1 MKVCVFGAG
10 AIGGHLA
17 VRLARGGADVSVV
30 ARGPQLAAIQ
40 QHGLKVITAKSE
52 LDATVRASADPAELG
67 EQDAVLVTVKAPALP
82 AVAATIA
89 PLLGPDTKVA
99 FVMNGI
105 PWFYFHAIGGALE
118 GRRLPKIDPGDALW
132 RTVRPQR
139 AIAGVVYAASSVIR
153 PGVIE
158 LENPASRVVLGEPD
172 GRAGPVVRAL
182 AEHLNAGG
190 TTAEVSEVIRDA
202 IWTKLM
208 NNLASGSLAVLT
220 QATIRRLYQDEVCVA
235 TARRIMAEA
244 AAIAAAV
251 GAKPD
256 PDNEKRIAHGR
267 GLDHKP
273 SILQDLELGRP
284 MEIDGIFDAPLE
296 MARLTGVAAP
306 TLEMVIALVKV
317 RARAAGLYDTET
329 MKG

>member
-30 ARGPQLAAIQ
+30 ARGAQLAAIQ
-40 QHGLKVITAKSE
+40 RNGLKVVTSDGE
-52 LDATVRASADPAELG
+52 FDASVRASADPAELG
-67 EQDAVLVTVKAPALP
+67 PQDAVLVTVKAPALP
-82 AVAATIA
+82 EVAATIA
-89 PLLGPDTKVA
+89 PLLGPDTPVA

-118 GRRLPKIDPGDALW
+118 GQRLPKIDPGDALW
-132 RTVRPQR
+132 RTVRPDR
-139 AIAGVVYAASSVIR
+139 AIAGVVYAASAVIR

-158 LENPASRVVLGEPD
+158 LENPNSRVVLGEAD
-172 GRAGPVVRAL
+172 GRISQRVQSIAA
-182 AEHLNAGG
+182 HINAGG
-190 TTAEVSEVIRDA
+190 MTAEVTGAVRDA
-202 IWTKLM
+202 IWNKLL

-220 QATIRRLYQDEVCVA
+220 QATIRRIYQEEVCVA
-235 TARRIMAEA
+235 TARRIMHEA
-244 AAIAAAV
+244 AAIATAV

-256 PDNEKRIAHGR
+256 LDHDKRVAHGR

-284 MEIDGIFDAPLE
+284 MEIDGIFDAPLA
-296 MARLTGVAAP
+296 MARAAGVAAP
-306 TLEMVIALVKV
+306 TLEMMVGLMKV
-317 RARAAGLYDTET
+317 RAREAGLYA
-329 MKG
+329 G

>member
-30 ARGPQLAAIQ
+30 ARGAQLAAIQ
-40 QHGLKVITAKSE
+40 RNGLKVVTSDGE
-52 LDATVRASADPAELG
+52 FDASVRASADPAELG
-67 EQDAVLVTVKAPALP
+67 PQDAVLVAVKAPALP
-82 AVAATIA
+82 GVAATIA
-89 PLLGPDTKVA
+89 PLLGPDTPVA

-118 GRRLPKIDPGDALW
+118 GQRFPKIDPGDALW
-132 RTVRPQR
+132 RTVRPDR
-139 AIAGVVYAASSVIR
+139 AIAGVVYAASAVVR

-158 LENPASRVVLGEPD
+158 LENPNSRVVLGEAD
-172 GRAGPVVRAL
+172 GRISQRVQSIAA
-182 AEHLNAGG
+182 HINAGG
-190 TTAEVSEVIRDA
+190 MTAEVTGAVRDA
-202 IWTKLM
+202 IWNKLL

-220 QATIRRLYQDEVCVA
+220 QATIRRIYQEEVCVA
-235 TARRIMAEA
+235 TARRIMHEA
-244 AAIAAAV
+244 AAIATAV

-256 PDNEKRIAHGR
+256 LDHDKRVAHGR

-284 MEIDGIFDAPLE
+284 MEIDGIFDAPLA
-296 MARLTGVAAP
+296 MARAAGVAAP
-306 TLEMVIALVKV
+306 TLEMMVGLMKV
-317 RARAAGLYDTET
+317 RAREAGLYA
-329 MKG
+329 G

>member
-17 VRLARGGADVSVV
+17 VRLARGGAEVSVV
-30 ARGPQLAAIQ
+30 ARGAQLAAIQ
-40 QHGLKVITAKSE
+40 QDGLKVVTAEGEIEAK
-52 LDATVRASADPAELG
+52 VRASEDPATLG
-67 EQDAVLVTVKAPALP
+67 PQDAVLVTVKAPALP

-89 PLLGPDTKVA
+89 PLLGPDTPVA

-105 PWFYFHAIGGALE
+105 PWFYFHGIGGALE
-118 GRRLPKIDPGDALW
+118 GRRLPKIDPDDALW
-132 RTVRPQR
+132 RVVGPER
-139 AIAGVVYAASSVIR
+139 AIAGVVYAASAVIR

-158 LENPASRVVLGEPD
+158 LENPNSRVVLGEMD
-172 GRAGPVVRAL
+172 GRASQRVQAIAAHINGGGMKAVVSQA
-182 AEHLNAGG
+182 
-190 TTAEVSEVIRDA
+190 VRDE
-202 IWTKLM
+202 IWNKLL

-220 QATIRRLYQDEVCVA
+220 QATVRRIYQEEVCVA
-235 TARRIMAEA
+235 TARRIMTEA

-256 PDNEKRIAHGR
+256 LDHEKRITHGR

-284 MEIDGIFDAPLE
+284 MEIDGIFDAPLA
-296 MARLTGVAAP
+296 MARATGVAAP
-306 TLEMVIALVKV
+306 TLEMVVGLMKV
-317 RARAAGLYDTET
+317 RARAVGLY
-329 MKG
+329 GS